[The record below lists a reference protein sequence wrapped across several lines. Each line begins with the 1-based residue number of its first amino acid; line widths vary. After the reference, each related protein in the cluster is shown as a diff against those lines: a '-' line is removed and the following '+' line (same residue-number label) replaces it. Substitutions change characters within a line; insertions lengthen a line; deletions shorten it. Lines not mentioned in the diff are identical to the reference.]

1 MRATAGPPENVLPY
15 TTVAFGC
22 ESAGAKTGVI
32 GRFTYHVHANDTAVA
47 LPGGPVQPVRVAAS
61 WATPFFGKPQCAS
74 EVMATPTLGRVE
86 VSAQGVDNERS
97 SISTGGSWT
106 FVVDRT
112 ATHAD
117 HNEVTFVLRLQ
128 QSLRSTGDLFSIGS
142 LRSPAHG
149 TDLSRDE
156 VSAALRT
163 MDALD
168 L

>member
-1 MRATAGPPENVLPY
+1 MRSTAGPPENVLPY

-32 GRFTYHVHANDTAVA
+32 GRLIYHVHANDTAVG
-47 LPGGPVQPVRVAAS
+47 LPGGPIQPVRVAVS
-61 WATPFFGKPQCAS
+61 WATPFFGKPKCTS
-74 EVMATPTLGRVE
+74 EVLVAPTLGRAA
-86 VSAQGVDNERS
+86 AQGDDNRRS
-97 SISTGGSWT
+97 SIGRGGSRT

-112 ATHAD
+112 ATNAD
-117 HNEVTFVLRLQ
+117 QNEVTFVLRLQ

-142 LRSPAHG
+142 LRSPAND

-163 MDALD
+163 MDALE